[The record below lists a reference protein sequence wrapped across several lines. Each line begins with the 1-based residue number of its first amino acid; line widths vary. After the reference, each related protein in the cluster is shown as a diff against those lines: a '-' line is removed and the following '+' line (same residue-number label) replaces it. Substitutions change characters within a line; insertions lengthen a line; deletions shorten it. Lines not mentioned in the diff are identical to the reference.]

1 MTSYAKTLAE
11 LRERPRTWLVT
22 GAAGFIGSN
31 LTQALLD
38 LGQTVVG
45 LDDLSTGHLR
55 NLAQAVGEHPDR
67 RARFRFIEGSILDA
81 DACREACAGVDHVLH
96 HAALC
101 SVPASLADPAAAH
114 AVNEG
119 GFVRVMEAARAA
131 GVRRVVYASTSAVYG
146 DRSGGALN
154 EEMIGRALS
163 PYGLG
168 KRMNEQYACL
178 YRRVYGL
185 QSVGLRYFNVFG
197 PRQDPAGAYAA
208 VVPGWTQ
215 RLIDGEACETF
226 GDGLNTRDFC
236 HVDNVVQA
244 NLLAAT
250 APLPAT
256 GDYVY
261 NVGCGANTSLNE
273 LFDTLRKAVACHI
286 PAAAEARPVYRPAR
300 QGDIR
305 RSQAA
310 LSLIRMQ
317 LGYRPTMSVAQ
328 GLANTVEWYVQHAS
342 ESLPVAA

>member
-1 MTSYAKTLAE
+1 MTTYPGTLAE
-11 LRERPRTWLVT
+11 LREHPRTWLVT

-38 LGQTVVG
+38 LGQHVVG

-55 NLAQAVGEHPDR
+55 NLAQAVGDHPDR
-67 RARFRFIEGSILDA
+67 AARFRFVEGSIVDEA
-81 DACREACAGVDHVLH
+81 ACRDACRGVDYVLH

-101 SVPASLADPAAAH
+101 SVSASIADPASVH

-119 GFVRVMEAARAA
+119 GFVQVMEVARAA

-154 EEMIGRALS
+154 EDVIGRPLS

-168 KRMNEQYACL
+168 KRNNEQYACL

-185 QSVGLRYFNVFG
+185 ESVGLRYFNVFG

-208 VVPGWTQ
+208 VVPSWTQ
-215 RLIDGEACETF
+215 RLIDGDPCETH
-226 GDGLNTRDFC
+226 GDGLTTRDFC

-250 APLPAT
+250 APLPASS
-256 GDYVY
+256 GRVY
-261 NVGCGANTSLNE
+261 NVGCGANTTLND
-273 LFDTLRKAVACHI
+273 LFDVLRRSVARHV
-286 PAAAEARPVYRPAR
+286 PAAAASRAVHGPFRP
-300 QGDIR
+300 GDVR

-310 LSLIRMQ
+310 LSLIRMH
-317 LGYRPTMSVAQ
+317 LGYRPDVSVSE
-328 GLANTVEWYVQHAS
+328 GLANTVDWYFQQNTGTLSAVG
-342 ESLPVAA
+342 